1 MKDYRQTL
9 LSQYATS
16 PTISAIADRFND
28 WIDPGADIDAFFNI
42 IWNVETAE
50 GVGLDFWGKVVDV
63 TRKFYDRD
71 SGTTYTLEDPAYR
84 TLIMVKAMANV
95 TDCTAGSLNHMLRYL
110 FAGEGRAY
118 TLDLGSMTM
127 RHVFEFTLA
136 PVELAIMLTSGVV
149 PRPAGVQAQ
158 ILQVPVASTF
168 GFNGSGLQPFNQ
180 GTFFSNAGVRYA
192 T

>member
-28 WIDPGADIDAFFNI
+28 WIDPGADIDAFFSI

-50 GVGLDFWGKVVDV
+50 GVGLDFWGKVVDAG
-63 TRKFYDRD
+63 RKLYDPD
-71 SGTTYTLEDPAYR
+71 TATTYTLEDAAYR

-95 TDCTAGSLNHMLRYL
+95 SDCTPASLNHMLRYL

-136 PVELAIMLTSGVV
+136 PVELAIMLTSGVI
-149 PRPAGVQAQ
+149 PRPAGVLTQV
-158 ILQVPVASTF
+158 LQVPALTF
-168 GFNGSGLQPFNQ
+168 GFAGSGLQPFNQ
-180 GTFFSNAGVRYA
+180 GTFATGVRNA